1 VGMDYET
8 YIMQTHQEIREA
20 IRAFD
25 GLPESTP
32 AEVKKAIWKALCEG
46 LNLVQNEMAKIPSS
60 VE

>member
-1 VGMDYET
+1 MTYSDY
-8 YIMQTHQEIREA
+8 IQTTHEEIREA

-46 LNLVQNEMAKIPSS
+46 LNLVQNEMLNLEKLLEA
-60 VE
+60 

>member
-1 VGMDYET
+1 MTYNDY
-8 YIMQTHQEIREA
+8 IQTTHTEIREA

-46 LNLVQNEMAKIPSS
+46 LNLVQNEMLNLEKLLEA
-60 VE
+60 